1 MQVCPKDFLPS
12 LLKWIEPENLPR
24 YLGGTSDAT
33 LIDDA
38 GPWNDPQIRAE
49 IEEDMA
55 HRDGSGSVSVSAHQ
69 ESPQATAS
77 ARSTPQGSGQ
87 LINGG
92 GNFCQGS
99 EAAAVARAPE
109 GMPLARGSEAAPFAR
124 GDQPVTV
131 STTTQR
137 TSPFAAHSQHAPF
150 DADSSQ
156 VGCSKTSGSMWYK
169 LACVSVCKQVASCMN
184 IKLPAMTGAITVEH

>member
-55 HRDGSGSVSVSAHQ
+55 HRDGSGSVSMSAHQ

-92 GNFCQGS
+92 GNFGQGP
-99 EAAAVARAPE
+99 EAAALARAPE
-109 GMPLARGSEAAPFAR
+109 GAPLARGSEAAPFAR
-124 GDQPVTV
+124 GGQPVTV
-131 STTTQR
+131 STTAQR

-150 DADSSQ
+150 DADSLQ
-156 VGCSKTSGSMWYK
+156 VGCSNTRWK
-169 LACVSVCKQVASCMN
+169 LLVQVGLRVCLQAGCMVSELKACCHDRCHHS
-184 IKLPAMTGAITVEH
+184 